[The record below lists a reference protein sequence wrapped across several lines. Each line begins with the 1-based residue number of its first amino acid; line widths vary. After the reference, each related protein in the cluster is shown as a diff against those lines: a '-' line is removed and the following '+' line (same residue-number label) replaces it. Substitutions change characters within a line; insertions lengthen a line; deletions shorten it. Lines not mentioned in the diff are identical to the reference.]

1 VTDSKV
7 VVIGASG
14 FIGQSLCL
22 SFEASGLEVERYS
35 RSVANGDCYLDLEDP
50 RSFSKLCRVKD
61 QVVVFL
67 AAKTNL
73 AKCQQYPEMAQKVNV
88 KNTKLLIDILQK
100 QNNFIVFAS
109 TNLVFGSK
117 EANFPLDACYAPEDT
132 YSQGKVQIEE
142 YLSSNLPSRSAIV
155 RLSKV
160 LSKETPLIKNWIEQ
174 LKTKQTLTPF
184 SDHYLAP
191 VWLADVVE
199 LFKTIALQRCAGVF
213 HLSGA
218 EDVSYASFVE
228 VLADL
233 MEASNPRIE
242 PVSAYGRIASPVR
255 YASLMNVWP
264 EDFKANVDMKSVIE
278 HILAE

>member
-1 VTDSKV
+1 MSDSKI

-14 FIGQSLCL
+14 FIGQSLCS
-22 SFEASGLEVERYS
+22 SFEASGIEVERYS
-35 RSVANGDCYLDLEDP
+35 RRVANGHCYLDLEDP
-50 RSFSKLCRVKD
+50 RSFSTLGRIKD

-73 AKCQQYPEMAQKVNV
+73 AKCQQYPENAQKVNV
-88 KNTKLLIDILQK
+88 ENTILLIDILQK

-117 EANFPLDACYAPEDT
+117 KSSFPLDSCYAPEGI
-132 YSQGKVQIEE
+132 YSEGKVQIEE

-184 SDHYLAP
+184 LDHYLAP
-191 VWLADVVE
+191 IWLADVVG
-199 LFKTIALQRCAGVF
+199 LFKTIALLRCAGVF
-213 HLSGA
+213 QLSGA

-228 VLADL
+228 GLADL
-233 MEASNPRIE
+233 MEVSNPRIE
-242 PVSAYGRIASPVR
+242 AVSAYGRITSPVR

>member
-1 VTDSKV
+1 MSESSV

-14 FIGQSLCL
+14 FIGQSLCS
-22 SFEASGLEVERYS
+22 SFEASGIEVQRYS
-35 RSVANGDCYLDLEDP
+35 RCVVSADHYLDLEDP
-50 RSFSKLCRVKD
+50 TTFSSLNTVEDK
-61 QVVVFL
+61 VVVFL
-67 AAKTNL
+67 AAQTNL
-73 AKCQQYPEMAQKVNV
+73 AKCQLHPETAQQVNV
-88 KNTKLLIDILQK
+88 DNTKLVIDILQK
-100 QNNFIVFAS
+100 QNNFIIFAS

-117 EANFPLDACYAPEDT
+117 EASFPLDACYAPEDI

-174 LKTKQTLTPF
+174 LKTKQTLSPF
-184 SDHYLAP
+184 LDHYLAP

-199 LFKTIALQRCAGVF
+199 LFKTIALQHCAGAF

-218 EDVSYASFVE
+218 EDVSYASFAE
-228 VLADL
+228 GLADL
-233 MEASNPRIE
+233 MGVSNPRIV
-242 PVSAYGRIASPVR
+242 PVSAHGQIASLVR